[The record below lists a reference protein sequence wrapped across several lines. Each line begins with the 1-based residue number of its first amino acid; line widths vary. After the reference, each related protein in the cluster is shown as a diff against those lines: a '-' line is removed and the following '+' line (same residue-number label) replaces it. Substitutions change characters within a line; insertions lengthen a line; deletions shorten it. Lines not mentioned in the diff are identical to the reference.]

1 MQYHVIKKR
10 MSPHVRAMLNS
21 PEGSW
26 DGHPQA
32 RAYAD
37 LNFLLG
43 KDVEGLELKALIA
56 LIHRAYGHKTSYEIE
71 LEVAN
76 DGNEMFPS
84 PDQIMENLEKIFVF
98 ENAPYPTELNQIA
111 CRHGGGSSLSVGDL
125 VFVDAPKPMIF
136 MCASVGYVQLRKPF
150 VDAFKDI
157 GPSIIVGEQCLNDTW
172 AA

>member
-71 LEVAN
+71 LEAGD
-76 DGNEMFPS
+76 DGAE
-84 PDQIMENLEKIFVF
+84 QIKENLEKIFVF

-111 CRHGGGSSLSVGDL
+111 NRGGSSLSVGDL

-136 MCASVGYVQLRKPF
+136 MCASVGYVQLRGPF

-157 GPSIIVGEQCLNDTW
+157 GPAIIVGEHCLNDTW

>member
-21 PEGSW
+21 PEGGW
-26 DGHPQA
+26 DSHPQA

-43 KDVEGLELKALIA
+43 KDGEGMELKALLA
-56 LIHRAYGHKTSYEIE
+56 LIHGVYGHKTSYEIE
-71 LEVAN
+71 GGEVK
-76 DGNEMFPS
+76 
-84 PDQIMENLEKIFVF
+84 ENLEKIFVF

-111 CRHGGGSSLSVGDL
+111 CRSGGGSSLSVGDL

-136 MCASVGYVQLRKPF
+136 MCASVGYVQLRNAF

>member
-1 MQYHVIKKR
+1 MQYPVIKKR

-26 DGHPQA
+26 DSHPQA

-37 LNFLLG
+37 LSFLLG
-43 KDVEGLELKALIA
+43 NDAKELELKALLA
-56 LIHRAYGHKTSYEIE
+56 LIHGVYMHKTSYEIE
-71 LEVAN
+71 LEAGG
-76 DGNEMFPS
+76 DGAE
-84 PDQIMENLEKIFVF
+84 QISENLEKIFVF

-111 CRHGGGSSLSVGDL
+111 CRSGGGSSLSVGDL

-136 MCASVGYVQLRKPF
+136 MFASVGYVQLRNPF

-157 GPSIIVGEQCLNDTW
+157 GPAIIVGEACLNDTW

>member
-10 MSPHVRAMLNS
+10 LSPEVRAMLNS
-21 PEGSW
+21 PQGSW
-26 DGHPQA
+26 ECHPQA

-43 KDVEGLELKALIA
+43 KDAKDIELKAMYGLM
-56 LIHRAYGHKTSYEIE
+56 HRAYMHKTSYEIE
-71 LEVAN
+71 LEAGG
-76 DGNEMFPS
+76 DGAE
-84 PDQIMENLEKIFVF
+84 QIMENLEKIFVF

-111 CRHGGGSSLSVGDL
+111 CRSGGGSSLSVGDL

-136 MCASVGYVQLRKPF
+136 ICASVGYVQLSNKF
-150 VDAFKDI
+150 VDAFKCD
-157 GPSIIVGEQCLNDTW
+157 GPAIIVGDECINDAW

>member
-10 MSPHVRAMLNS
+10 MSPHVLAMLNS

-26 DGHPQA
+26 DSHPQA

-37 LNFLLG
+37 LSFLLG
-43 KDVEGLELKALIA
+43 KEAKELELKALYA
-56 LIHRAYGHKTSYEIE
+56 LIHGSYMHKTSYEIE
-71 LEVAN
+71 LEAGS
-76 DGNEMFPS
+76 DGAE
-84 PDQIMENLEKIFVF
+84 QISENLEKIFVF

-111 CRHGGGSSLSVGDL
+111 NRGGSSLSVGDL

-136 MCASVGYVQLRKPF
+136 ICASVGYVQLRNPF

-157 GPSIIVGEQCLNDTW
+157 GPAIIVGEECINDAW

>member
-26 DGHPQA
+26 DDHPQA

-43 KDVEGLELKALIA
+43 KDVEGLEVKALIA

-71 LEVAN
+71 LEAGD
-76 DGNEMFPS
+76 DGAE
-84 PDQIMENLEKIFVF
+84 QIRENLEKIFVF

-136 MCASVGYVQLRKPF
+136 MCASVGYVQLRKSF

>member
-26 DGHPQA
+26 ESHPQA

-37 LNFLLG
+37 LSFLLG
-43 KDVEGLELKALIA
+43 REAKDLELPALHA
-56 LIHRAYGHKTSYEIE
+56 LIHRVYGHKTSYEIE
-71 LEVAN
+71 LEAGG
-76 DGNEMFPS
+76 DGAE
-84 PDQIMENLEKIFVF
+84 QISENLEKIFVF

-136 MCASVGYVQLRKPF
+136 MCASVGYVQLSNKF

-157 GPSIIVGEQCLNDTW
+157 GPAIIVGEHCVNDTW